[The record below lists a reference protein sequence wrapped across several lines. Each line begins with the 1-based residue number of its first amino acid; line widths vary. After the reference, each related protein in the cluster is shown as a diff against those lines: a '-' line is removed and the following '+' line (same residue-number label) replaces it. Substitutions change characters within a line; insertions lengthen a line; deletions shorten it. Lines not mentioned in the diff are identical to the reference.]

1 MMARTT
7 HPERVAIVGS
17 GMAGLT
23 TAMLL
28 NGDPQR
34 RYSVTVFESVSL
46 QVPPVFSSCFN
57 IHNSSGGQDFSRCG
71 FNYRQGSC
79 DWTIRKGG
87 CTHAGLRRRLL

>member
-46 QVPPVFSSCFN
+46 QVTCLIFLIIYSQLVR
-57 IHNSSGGQDFSRCG
+57 G
-71 FNYRQGSC
+71 
-79 DWTIRKGG
+79 T
-87 CTHAGLRRRLL
+87 RLL